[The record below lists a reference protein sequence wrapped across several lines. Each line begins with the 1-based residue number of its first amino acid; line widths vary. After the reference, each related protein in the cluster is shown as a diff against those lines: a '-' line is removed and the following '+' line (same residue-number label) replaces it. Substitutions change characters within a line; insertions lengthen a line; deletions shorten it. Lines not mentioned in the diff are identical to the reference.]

1 MRMLLALVLIV
12 AACGKNNEP
21 PPESTGVPNA
31 KQESGPGGRRG
42 GGATAMGNPAD
53 VARKKFETVC
63 AMCHGMDGT
72 GSGPAA
78 ANLNPKPRNYTDAKW
93 QASVTDDDL
102 KKTIVLGGQA
112 TGKSAAMPGNP
123 DLKDNPAVLDEL
135 VKIIRGFKQGDAPAE
150 SATPAAGSAQETQGS
165 GAK

>member
-1 MRMLLALVLIV
+1 MRMLLVLVLTV

-21 PPESTGVPNA
+21 PPETTGVPNA
-31 KQESGPGGRRG
+31 KQESGPGRRG
-42 GGATAMGNPAD
+42 GGGAANAAE

-72 GSGPAA
+72 GRGPASE
-78 ANLNPKPRNYTDAKW
+78 NLNPKPRNYTDPAW
-93 QASVTDDDL
+93 QASVTDEDL
-102 KKTIVLGGQA
+102 KKTILLGGQA

-135 VKIIRGFKQGDAPAE
+135 VKIVRGFKQGEAPAG
-150 SATPAAGSAQETQGS
+150 SAAPAAGSAQGS
-165 GAK
+165 AAK